1 MEVSVFSLTYL
12 NWLIGKIYCIFILRS
27 LLLYVDNTFRTN
39 TNKQCVSY
47 SLAYPALAPSPYPHC
62 SPLNVPKQWR
72 RIRATKMK
80 GKKRALSAAREGL
93 DWIWFLKLFVFLYS
107 SLYLV
112 LLWKTMD
119 LRVLA
124 NMVIYLFCAVA
135 CIIYVSI
142 VHYWWCTV
150 AVRF

>member
-1 MEVSVFSLTYL
+1 MCFLLAGLSSIASIALSAT
-12 NWLIGKIYCIFILRS
+12 S
-27 LLLYVDNTFRTN
+27 LLSMYQNN
-39 TNKQCVSY
+39 EGE
-47 SLAYPALAPSPYPHC
+47 
-62 SPLNVPKQWR
+62 
-72 RIRATKMK
+72 IRATKKK
-80 GKKRALSAAREGL
+80 GKKRALSAVREGL

-124 NMVIYLFCAVA
+124 NMVIYLFCVVA
-135 CIIYVSI
+135 CIIYVSF